1 LRAWTGFEEE
11 GIHEIFSGFDGCV
24 AWRLHSENRDSG
36 RSIVPHGCGGAYS
49 RRRGARYGSLLPT
62 LTHGEGLTM
71 IAPDGQRF
79 DTRQQYI
86 DFHTQW
92 FAAPDEGRLEV
103 IEYARFIESA
113 ELGQVFLKYR
123 YSFKDASGAMQS
135 MVNWLTLTLA
145 LEEGAWRLVFDQNTP
160 IESHQ

>member
-1 LRAWTGFEEE
+1 MRYFLVLMAVLLGACTQKTETPAAQSFRTAVEAH
-11 GIHEIFSGFDGCV
+11 IAAV
-24 AWRLHSENRDSG
+24 AARDME
-36 RSIVPHGCGGAYS
+36 A
-49 RRRGARYGSLLPT
+49 LLPT